1 MNWLNRVGKH
11 ENEET
16 RTNVVRVSLYALSF
30 IEGFLVNL
38 RY

>member
-1 MNWLNRVGKH
+1 MNWLNKVGEY